1 MAFNGRKFSINR
13 HTGVPKPVIRR
24 GSMTA
29 EPGLN
34 EIQSKVHRQFRN
46 AHEGHMP
53 HAGLDASRSSTGVV
67 WCTERASEYGFLED
81 PDSWANLGQ
90 GAPEVEDEI
99 AGCFER
105 PKTIDISMAGR
116 EYGPTA
122 GIKPL
127 REAVANLY
135 NEHHRQGKDSLYTWE
150 NVAIVP
156 GGRAGLIR
164 IAAVLGNSYL
174 SFFLPDY
181 TAYNEMLSLFKNFAA
196 IPVPLSEEDGYHI
209 HPDKIA
215 EEIARGTS
223 VILTS
228 NPRNP
233 TGRVVANPELAEIQD
248 ICRGRATLI
257 SDEFY
262 SGYNY
267 TSNCD
272 GTTISAAENVEDV
285 NEDDVLIIDGLTKR
299 FRLPGWRIAWIVG
312 PKVTNIPFSIGS
324 CGSYL
329 DGGAAHPFQEAAVP
343 MLKPDLV
350 KEEMI
355 ALQTHFRE
363 KRDLVVRRLREMGF
377 VIKYVPDST
386 FYLWL
391 NLEGLPGPISDG
403 LNFFQ
408 ACLEEKV
415 IVVPGIFFDLN
426 PSRRRDLFDSP
437 CHHFVRFS
445 YGPRID
451 VLKMGLDG
459 IERVV
464 NKYALRDIVPHA
476 YCFS

>member
-1 MAFNGRKFSINR
+1 
-13 HTGVPKPVIRR
+13 
-24 GSMTA
+24 
-29 EPGLN
+29 
-34 EIQSKVHRQFRN
+34 
-46 AHEGHMP
+46 MP
-53 HAGLDASRSSTGVV
+53 HAGLDASRASTGVV
-67 WCTERASEYGFLED
+67 WCTERAIEYGYLDE
-81 PDSWANLGQ
+81 PEAWANLGQ
-90 GAPEVEDEI
+90 GAPEVEDDIE
-99 AGCFER
+99 GCFER
-105 PKTIDISMAGR
+105 PQTIDISVNGR

-135 NEHHRQGKDSLYTWE
+135 NSMHRQGKGSQYTWE

-164 IAAVLGNSYL
+164 IAAVLGSSYL

-209 HPDKIA
+209 HPNKIA
-215 EEIARGTS
+215 EEIARGSS

-233 TGRVVANPELAEIQD
+233 TGRVVKNPELAEIQD
-248 ICRGRATLI
+248 ICRGRATFI

-267 TSNCD
+267 TSDCD
-272 GTTISAAENVEDV
+272 GSTISAAENVHDV

-299 FRLPGWRIAWIVG
+299 FRLPGWRIAWIIG
-312 PKVTNIPFSIGS
+312 PKEYIKAIGS

-329 DGGAAHPFQEAAVP
+329 DGGANHPFQEAAIP
-343 MLKPDLV
+343 MLEPELV
-350 KEEMI
+350 KKEMVH
-355 ALQTHFRE
+355 LQTHFRE
-363 KRDLVVRRLREMGF
+363 KRDYVVKRLRDMGF
-377 VIKYVPDST
+377 TIKYVPDST

-391 NLEGLPGPISDG
+391 NLEGLPEPIADG
-403 LNFFQ
+403 LNFFS

-426 PSRRRDLFDSP
+426 PSMRRDLFDSS

-445 YGPRID
+445 YGPRWD
-451 VLKMGLDG
+451 VLRMGCDG

-464 NKYALRDIVPHA
+464 NKYRTASGGSAIEE
-476 YCFS
+476 

>member
-1 MAFNGRKFSINR
+1 MFGGRKFSFNR
-13 HTGVPKPVIRR
+13 HTGAPKPRARR
-24 GSMTA
+24 FSNA
-29 EPGLN
+29 EPGAN
-34 EIQSKVHRQFRN
+34 EVQSKVHRQFRN
-46 AHEGHMP
+46 AHEGHLP
-53 HAGLDASRSSTGVV
+53 HAGLDASRASTGVI
-67 WCTERASEYGFLED
+67 WCTERAAELGFFED

-90 GAPEVEDEI
+90 GAPEVEDDI
-99 AGCFER
+99 AGCFKR
-105 PKTIDISMAGR
+105 PETIDISVAAR

-122 GIKPL
+122 GIRPL
-127 REAVANLY
+127 REAVAKLY
-135 NEHHRQGKDSLYTWE
+135 NEMHRKGKDSQYTWE

-285 NEDDVLIIDGLTKR
+285 DEDDVLIIDGLTKR
-299 FRLPGWRIAWIVG
+299 FRLPGWRIAWILG
-312 PKVTNIPFSIGS
+312 PKEYISAYVT
-324 CGSYL
+324 
-329 DGGAAHPFQEAAVP
+329 
-343 MLKPDLV
+343 
-350 KEEMI
+350 
-355 ALQTHFRE
+355 
-363 KRDLVVRRLREMGF
+363 
-377 VIKYVPDST
+377 
-386 FYLWL
+386 
-391 NLEGLPGPISDG
+391 
-403 LNFFQ
+403 
-408 ACLEEKV
+408 
-415 IVVPGIFFDLN
+415 
-426 PSRRRDLFDSP
+426 
-437 CHHFVRFS
+437 
-445 YGPRID
+445 
-451 VLKMGLDG
+451 
-459 IERVV
+459 
-464 NKYALRDIVPHA
+464 
-476 YCFS
+476 

>member
-1 MAFNGRKFSINR
+1 MFGGRKFSVNR
-13 HTGVPKPVIRR
+13 HTGVPKPLMRR
-24 GSMTA
+24 FSGV
-29 EPGLN
+29 EPSAN
-34 EIQSKVHRQFRN
+34 EIQSKIHRQFRN
-46 AHEGHMP
+46 AHEGHLP

-67 WCTERASEYGFLED
+67 WCTERASEYGFLEE
-81 PDSWANLGQ
+81 PDAWANLGQ
-90 GAPEVEDEI
+90 GAPEVEDDI
-99 AGCFER
+99 SGCFKR
-105 PKTIDISMAGR
+105 PETIDIS
-116 EYGPTA
+116 
-122 GIKPL
+122 
-127 REAVANLY
+127 LY
-135 NEHHRQGKDSLYTWE
+135 NEMHRKGKDSLYTWE

-248 ICRGRATLI
+248 ICRGRATFI

-285 NEDDVLIIDGLTKR
+285 DEDDVLIIDGLTKR
-299 FRLPGWRIAWIVG
+299 FRLPGWRIAWILG
-312 PKVTNIPFSIGS
+312 PKEYISAIGS

-329 DGGAAHPFQEAAVP
+329 DGGACHAFQEAAIP
-343 MLKPDLV
+343 MLDPTLV
-350 KEEMI
+350 QNEMVH
-355 ALQTHFRE
+355 LQRHFRD
-363 KRDLVVRRLREMGF
+363 KRDFVVRRLREMGF

-391 NLEGLPGPISDG
+391 NLEGLPETIADG

-445 YGPRID
+445 YGPRMD
-451 VLKMGLDG
+451 VLRMGLDG

-464 NKYALRDIVPHA
+464 NKHRK
-476 YCFS
+476 SN